1 MDIAVTPEARNALLD
16 LRGNPGFA
24 ARNRL
29 AIQDVRDGMRLLPLA
44 WTLGWLDIRLRY
56 RGSMLG
62 PLWLTLSTGIMVGA
76 LGYLY
81 AGIFHTDIHTY
92 LPFLALSMV
101 LWGFLATVVSESCTA
116 FTESEGIVRAVRMPF
131 FLFAERLLI
140 RNVLVLAHN
149 ILVIAVVDVVF
160 QVWPGWHGLLAI
172 PGLLLWGINSL
183 ALVLLFG
190 TFCARF
196 RDILPIVASVMQIAF
211 FMTPVIWTP
220 EQLGRGQALL
230 PLQSFLRH
238 AGDRAGAAA
247 GHAARRGRL
256 AGCRAVQPCPVG
268 PRVEPVQ
275 SRARPH
281 RILDL
286 NTRRWQ

>member
-1 MDIAVTPEARNALLD
+1 MLTAATMDTAVTSEARNVILEL
-16 LRGNPGFA
+16 GGEPSFA
-24 ARNRL
+24 TRNRL
-29 AIQDVRDGMRLLPLA
+29 AMRDVSDGARLLPLA

-81 AGIFHTDIHTY
+81 AGIFHIDVHDY
-92 LPFLALSMV
+92 LPYLALSLV
-101 LWGFLATVVSESCTA
+101 LWGFLASVVSESCTA

-140 RNVLVLAHN
+140 RNVLVLA
-149 ILVIAVVDVVF
+149 VVDAVF

-172 PGLLLWGINSL
+172 PGLLLWGIDSL

-196 RDILPIVASVMQIAF
+196 RDI
-211 FMTPVIWTP
+211 
-220 EQLGRGQALL
+220 
-230 PLQSFLRH
+230 
-238 AGDRAGAAA
+238 
-247 GHAARRGRL
+247 
-256 AGCRAVQPCPVG
+256 
-268 PRVEPVQ
+268 
-275 SRARPH
+275 
-281 RILDL
+281 
-286 NTRRWQ
+286 